1 MALPAFI
8 LECVCVL
15 HVHIC
20 RLTAFLKC
28 WGIKRNIYLRLL
40 SHGHALVTDPFYCMC
55 VRPKKKKKKKTKKRE
70 VRDAG
75 WCYGKS
81 LYTHPRAGSHLFC
94 VHVNMDA
101 SVVLW
106 H

>member
-1 MALPAFI
+1 MTLPAFI

-28 WGIKRNIYLRLL
+28 CGIKRNIYLRLL

-55 VRPKKKKKKKTKKRE
+55 VRLKKNKGEGGER
-70 VRDAG
+70 R
-75 WCYGKS
+75 W
-81 LYTHPRAGSHLFC
+81 L
-94 VHVNMDA
+94 
-101 SVVLW
+101 VLW
-106 H
+106 KIIVYTPACWEPSVLRAC